1 MSHDIRIAIDLPPGE
16 AETLALVLQQGGFTT
31 RPVQHRD
38 LDWQTIMVVIR
49 DAGDIAAATTAIIAL
64 AERIIAYRKS
74 RRDQGKTAQGTLRR
88 AGQPPLELAHA
99 TDKEVLEWLLKTL
112 PQD

>member
-1 MSHDIRIAIDLPPGE
+1 MSHNIRIAIDLPPGE

-49 DAGDIAAATTAIIAL
+49 DAGDIAAATTTIIAL
-64 AERIIAYRKS
+64 AERIIAYCKS
-74 RRDQGKTAQGTLRR
+74 MRDQGKTAQGTLRR

-99 TDKEVLEWLLKTL
+99 TDQEVLEWLLKTP